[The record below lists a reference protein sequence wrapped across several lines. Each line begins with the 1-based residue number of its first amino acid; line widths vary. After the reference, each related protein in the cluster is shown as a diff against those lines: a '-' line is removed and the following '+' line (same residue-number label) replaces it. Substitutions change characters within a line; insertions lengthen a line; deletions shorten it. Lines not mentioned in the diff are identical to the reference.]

1 MRNAPTEIHHHTLTQ
16 LVLTR
21 NESIELVQPVES
33 KQPTNQITRSCHH
46 MEMRKDVADVMV
58 FWLSDRMFS
67 PYPFMGL
74 WTSVGL
80 LLPNYHQ
87 GSKQKTQ
94 ISFSVPW
101 FLTHEKHSSFLSR
114 SKRAESNARGQI
126 NYPRQPF
133 PLSSASD
140 TPEKSGPYQRLQGP
154 SASQASH
161 FPPFYFTITLQ
172 FSFSFPKLLSLYPVS
187 LYPVSLDPFS
197 PSFPCSFN
205 L

>member
-1 MRNAPTEIHHHTLTQ
+1 M
-16 LVLTR
+16 
-21 NESIELVQPVES
+21 ES

-46 MEMRKDVADVMV
+46 MEMRKDVFDVKWC
-58 FWLSDRMFS
+58 FWLSDGMFS

-74 WTSVGL
+74 CTFVGL
-80 LLPNYHQ
+80 LLTNYHQ

-101 FLTHEKHSSFLSR
+101 FLTHEKHSFFLSR
-114 SKRAESNARGQI
+114 SKRAESSARGQI
-126 NYPRQPF
+126 NYLRQPF

-161 FPPFYFTITLQ
+161 FPPFYFTITFQ

-187 LYPVSLDPFS
+187 LYPFS